1 MKLILGMGITGLS
14 AARFFAKNN
23 EIFRIA
29 DSRKNPALL
38 KVFQEENLLDDC
50 YFGDWNE
57 SILKDI
63 DEVVISPGIAQSED
77 IVRWIRERKLNLIS
91 DVELFG
97 RHSNAPIIGITGSN
111 GKSTVTQL
119 LGEMALANHLNVVIC
134 GNIGTPVLESIAE
147 NTDLYVVELSS
158 YQLDYTNQLDL
169 FAAVITNISCLL
181 YTSDAAD
188 E

>member
-23 EIFRIA
+23 EIFRIV

-63 DEVVISPGIAQSED
+63 D
-77 IVRWIRERKLNLIS
+77 
-91 DVELFG
+91 
-97 RHSNAPIIGITGSN
+97 
-111 GKSTVTQL
+111 
-119 LGEMALANHLNVVIC
+119 
-134 GNIGTPVLESIAE
+134 
-147 NTDLYVVELSS
+147 
-158 YQLDYTNQLDL
+158 
-169 FAAVITNISCLL
+169 CLL
-181 YTSDAAD
+181 YTSPSPRDGLLSRMPSSA
-188 E
+188 

>member
-50 YFGDWNE
+50 YFGDWNK

-77 IVRWIRERKLNLIS
+77 IVKWIRERELNLIS

-97 RHSNAPIIGITGSN
+97 RQIKLPYRFAGRSKPRKYIIACNWTCI
-111 GKSTVTQL
+111 KL
-119 LGEMALANHLNVVIC
+119 I
-134 GNIGTPVLESIAE
+134 
-147 NTDLYVVELSS
+147 SS
-158 YQLDYTNQLDL
+158 KKYL
-169 FAAVITNISCLL
+169 
-181 YTSDAAD
+181 
-188 E
+188 